1 MSTGLFIVYGLVDP
15 RDGQLRY
22 VGKSCSGKR
31 RARQHANPTRVIKD
45 FTHKGNWVKGL
56 VAVGLRPEIEVLESV
71 VDSQELDEA
80 ERFWIAYYRALGCRL
95 TNLTDGGDGTPG
107 HKKTVETVGRMRAS
121 AYQRWGREE
130 RLDDTQVIARYQ
142 TGATLRAVAAEFD
155 TSSSHVFG
163 ILKRHGVQVRPKK
176 SASESFVFVPG
187 RGMVAK

>member
-31 RARQHANPTRVIKD
+31 RARQHANPSRSIRD
-45 FTHKGNWVKGL
+45 FTYKGNWVNGL
-56 VAVGLRPEIEVLESV
+56 VAAGLRPEVEVLEFVGDAQS
-71 VDSQELDEA
+71 LDEA
-80 ERFWIAYYRALGCRL
+80 ERFWIAYYRGLGCRL

-107 HKKTVETVGRMRAS
+107 HKKTKETIGLMRTS
-121 AYQRWGREE
+121 AYRRWGRSEPLDE
-130 RLDDTQVIARYQ
+130 ARLVARYQ
-142 TGATLRAVAAEFD
+142 TGLSLRAVAAEFK

-163 ILKRHGVQVRPKK
+163 ILKRHGTPIRPKG
-176 SASESFVFVPG
+176 AGSFKFVPG